1 MFIFSYKKPKYEL
14 PTETLRF
21 FYKSLT
27 YIKQMKEN
35 RLIKLLPSVIMI
47 LSSKLVF
54 GTAQFGDILI
64 FNKDTVSIFS
74 NPLEQYF
81 EVKKER
87 TINGEELEGM
97 CSALWRGYIATWEI
111 ENDSLFLVRIRTNYC
126 GGNPIDLDLVGE
138 FGKDR
143 IFANWFDGEIRSQ
156 LGSMLSYMHGG
167 YGSVYEREQF
177 FKIKEGA
184 ITKITDTSYIE
195 FDGKRISPR
204 PEFLSDTIERLIYNE
219 LDTTKIDS
227 IKADENFELII
238 VFNSNGEI
246 DRISKDY
253 EEDSPYLST
262 LIYKTAQKA
271 LKDFPLI
278 MKVKHQMYSPPII
291 RIWFSEHCLK
301 HPEDS
306 EYGCED
312 YRKLINSIK
321 IEPDLTKENQE
332 ANSVWVYIIFII
344 VGIILM
350 VLIFRIRKK

>member
-1 MFIFSYKKPKYEL
+1 MAKANFQL
-14 PTETLRF
+14 TLAAP
-21 FYKSLT
+21 LAC
-27 YIKQMKEN
+27 INQMKEN
-35 RLIKLLPSVIMI
+35 RLIRLLPIVMMI
-47 LSSKLVF
+47 LSSKLAF

-81 EVKKER
+81 ELKKER
-87 TINGEELEGM
+87 TINGDELEGM
-97 CSALWRGYIATWEI
+97 CTALWRGYVATWEI
-111 ENDSLFLVRIRTNYC
+111 ENDSLFLVRIQINYC
-126 GGNPIDLDLVGE
+126 GDNPIDLDLVGE

-143 IFANWFDGEIRSQ
+143 IFANWFNGEIRSQ
-156 LGSMLSYMHGG
+156 IGSMLSYMHAG

-177 FKIKEGA
+177 FKIKEGS
-184 ITKITDTSYIE
+184 ITNITDTSYIE
-195 FDGKRISPR
+195 FDGKRLSPQ
-204 PEFLSDTIERLIYNE
+204 PEFLRDTIQRLIYNE

-227 IKADENFELII
+227 IKADEHFELII

-246 DRISKDY
+246 DRISKNY

-262 LIYKTAQKA
+262 LMYKTAQNA

-278 MKVKHQMYSPPII
+278 MKVKHERYSPPII

-312 YRKLINSIK
+312 YRKLINSVK
-321 IEPDLTKENQE
+321 TEPAQTKEDKE
-332 ANSVWVYIIFII
+332 ANSVWIYIIFSII
-344 VGIILM
+344 GIILTA
-350 VLIFRIRKK
+350 LIFRIRKK